1 VLTYDE
7 VVGRAGLQAGGSWA
21 MSQFV
26 RQVEVR
32 GRENL
37 PSEGPLL
44 VVANH
49 PGLSDAIALFSAI
62 PRPGLRVV
70 AAANPLLS
78 ALPNTA
84 SRLFYVSGESGSGL
98 KAVRAAN
105 RHLRGGGAV
114 LTFPGG
120 SIEPDPAVLPGA
132 AEALE
137 RWSESLDLF
146 ARLNPELTVVPAVV
160 SGVLS
165 RRALHHPLTRLRRR
179 PEDRRWLAAVLQAL
193 VPALRDSTVR
203 VAFGSPVSTGGDSV
217 SRAVVR
223 ESRRLISANPTV

>member
-1 VLTYDE
+1 LLTYDE
-7 VVGRAGLQAGGSWA
+7 VVGRSGLQAGGAWA
-21 MSQFV
+21 MSRFV

-62 PRPGLRVV
+62 PRPDLRVV

-84 SRLFYVSGESGSGL
+84 SRLFYVSGSGL

-120 SIEPDPAVLPGA
+120 RIEPDPAVLPGA

-146 ARLNPELTVVPAVV
+146 ARRTPELTVVPAVV

-179 PEDRRWLAAVLQAL
+179 PEDRRWLAAVLQAM
-193 VPALRDSTVR
+193 VPALREGTVR
-203 VAFGSPVSTGGDSV
+203 VAFGKPLSPGGDSV

-223 ESRRLISANPTV
+223 ESRRLIEAAGE